1 MNRATHT
8 KHTVPLDRLDFFA
21 SRGTVAAEHEI
32 TYGEGWTDETHEVT
46 ITGSGLDALTCAIGL
61 LREAVQCAT
70 SEVNPA
76 SADAWEASAREL
88 RELTDTLSAAVS
100 AAREDAA

>member
-8 KHTVPLDRLDFFA
+8 RHTVPLDRLDFFA
-21 SRGTVAAEHEI
+21 SRGTVAAEHEL
-32 TYGEGWTDETHEVT
+32 TYGEGWTDETHEIA
-46 ITGSGLDALTCAIGL
+46 ITGSNLDALTCAIGL
-61 LREAVQCAT
+61 LREAVQCAP

-88 RELTDTLSAAVS
+88 IELAHTLSAAVS
-100 AAREDAA
+100 AARVGVA